1 MRSVQERKEAELEVE
16 RRRVQSLAN
25 IKEQNIMLQ
34 LEVREYKQERER
46 LHQSI
51 KDMTSEWERI
61 NTKMQEEYARIA

>member
-1 MRSVQERKEAELEVE
+1 MRSSQERKEAELEVE